1 MAIYGYCRI
10 STPRQN
16 IERQSRNILKRF
28 PKAILILEVYTGS
41 KTLERKKWQYLMKI
55 VLPGDTIVFDSVSRM
70 SRNPDEGFKDYQM
83 LYEKGV
89 NLVFL
94 KEPHIDTDVYKK
106 ALNNTVALTGTKADI
121 ILKAVNEYLMVLAK
135 EQIYLAFEQAG
146 KELDDLHQR
155 TKEGLETAR
164 LNGKQIGLPK
174 GTKLVTSKSLRAK
187 KEIIKYSKEFNGS
200 LNDTEC
206 IKLIGISRN
215 TFYKYKRE
223 LHEER
228 VK

>member
-1 MAIYGYCRI
+1 MAIYGYGRI

-16 IERQSRNILKRF
+16 IERQSRNILKQF

-41 KTLERKKWQYLMKI
+41 KTIERKKWQYLMRII
-55 VLPGDTIVFDSVSRM
+55 VPGDTIVFDSVSRM
-70 SRNPDEGFKDYQM
+70 SRNPDEGFNDYQM

-164 LNGKQIGLPK
+164 INGKQIGLPK

-223 LHEER
+223 LHEE
-228 VK
+228 KAK

>member
-146 KELDDLHQR
+146 KELEDLHQR
-155 TKEGLETAR
+155 TKEGIETAR
-164 LNGKQIGLPK
+164 INGKQIGLPK
-174 GTKLVTSKSLRAK
+174 GTKLITSKSLRAK

>member
-1 MAIYGYCRI
+1 MAIYGYCRV

-16 IERQSRNILKRF
+16 MERQVRNVRKQYPEAVILC
-28 PKAILILEVYTGS
+28 EVYTGS
-41 KTLERKKWQYLMKI
+41 KTIERKKWQYLMRI
-55 VLPGDTIVFDSVSRM
+55 VKPDDTIVFDSVSRM
-70 SRNPDEGFKDYQM
+70 SRSPDEGFEDYQR
-83 LYEKGV
+83 LYEKGI
-89 NLVFL
+89 NLVFM

-146 KELDDLHQR
+146 KELEDLHQK
-155 TKEGLETAR
+155 TKEGIETAR

-187 KEIIKYSKEFNGS
+187 KEIIKYSKEFDGS